1 MSCSSSIRRSN
12 RHHPSGKGRQC
23 RSFKSQDRTG
33 NSTDRPGLHNR
44 ATHEIGSEPS
54 KDEGWPTHLGRD
66 DDHRA
71 SRRRGPPFSYKPCAW
86 AVTDHEAG
94 PPYKPCAWTVT
105 DHVMDINSSV
115 RLASALAEPCTAS
128 SEHIRSLCSNARPCG
143 AQRRTRAA
151 IASTSLV
158 EEHRRTLFGF

>member
-23 RSFKSQDRTG
+23 RWLNRKIGQATPRTDLAFI
-33 NSTDRPGLHNR
+33 TERRMTWVLD
-44 ATHEIGSEPS
+44 PS
-54 KDEGWPTHLGRD
+54 
-66 DDHRA
+66 
-71 SRRRGPPFSYKPCAW
+71 
-86 AVTDHEAG
+86 HEAG
-94 PPYKPCAWTVT
+94 CARLTRTRRRPPSFATPRTTVLLAPLARGWSPITLWPSFKPCSWIIT

>member
-1 MSCSSSIRRSN
+1 MGSTTAHWPLAGAPYHTPGDPKALPICLSINIQRSY
-12 RHHPSGKGRQC
+12 
-23 RSFKSQDRTG
+23 
-33 NSTDRPGLHNR
+33 
-44 ATHEIGSEPS
+44 
-54 KDEGWPTHLGRD
+54 
-66 DDHRA
+66 
-71 SRRRGPPFSYKPCAW
+71 RRGPPFSYKPCAW